1 MKKVNIIILS
11 IIDCNS
17 LKMGT
22 WLPVGSK
29 TSLPNKSKL
38 KIANSN
44 YVVWKNPKTNKWSL
58 LRDICPHRLAP
69 LSQGRVDSKTG
80 CIECPYHGWQFT
92 ENGTCSNIPQSKK
105 NEIGKNVESI
115 NLIETGDMLWGEFSI
130 DGANF
135 NTKPDVVFP
144 ELKNVTRIL
153 TRDIP

>member
-11 IIDCNS
+11 IIVCNS

-105 NEIGKNVESI
+105 NISSYDFKKQVCIYGFNKEQLEKPTSFDDKEGF
-115 NLIETGDMLWGEFSI
+115 LWKMTD
-130 DGANF
+130 DGF
-135 NTKPDVVFP
+135 Q
-144 ELKNVTRIL
+144 
-153 TRDIP
+153 